1 MLVQRGCLSVLIC
14 AVNDETFLY
23 ANNGRAK
30 KRYYICSFVFD
41 NASSKRRA
49 LIGVLDLG
57 YYKCLVQARRDSH
70 NLISGVKK
78 DAYLYAN
85 AGLALGA
92 KIKNSAVSVLSLVT
106 WGSTPIW

>member
-1 MLVQRGCLSVLIC
+1 MRTTGARKNGTISALSSLITQVQR
-14 AVNDETFLY
+14 
-23 ANNGRAK
+23 
-30 KRYYICSFVFD
+30 
-41 NASSKRRA
+41 RRA
-49 LIGVLDLG
+49 LIGVVDLG
-57 YYKCLVQARRDSH
+57 YYKCLVQARHDSH

-92 KIKNSAVSVLSLVT
+92 KNKNSAVSVLSLVT